1 MYVYQAMSTHVVA
14 IAPDE
19 PATRA
24 ARDLIER
31 DITGLPVVDADGHV
45 LGVVS
50 ELDLL
55 RAMRSGIDLQQTPV
69 ETVMDRRPLFV
80 GPDTDLCTA
89 IDLMEEWRV
98 RRLPVC
104 VGTRLVGIVSRRDI
118 LAVLIEQGRS
128 HYTLMRVG

>member
-1 MYVYQAMSTHVVA
+1 MFVYQAMSSYVVA
-14 IAPDE
+14 ITPDE

-31 DITGLPVVDADGHV
+31 DITGLPVVDEDGHV

-55 RAMRSGIDLQQTPV
+55 RAMRNGVDLRRATV
-69 ETVMDRRPLFV
+69 GAVMDRRPLFV
-80 GPDTDLCTA
+80 GPETDLYTA
-89 IDLMEEWRV
+89 IDLMEEWQV

-104 VGTRLVGIVSRRDI
+104 VGTRLVGILSRRDI
-118 LAVLIEQGRS
+118 LATLIEHGRPQPA
-128 HYTLMRVG
+128 LAWVK